1 MLSFKQIK
9 AFGYGQ
15 VDAQVLLGPTSP
27 ITSQGVEPALFA
39 ALRAS
44 SCAME
49 IPQRTHLKGS
59 FQMSAHCLPVS
70 TLAFH
75 LHGGFNEMPNGCL
88 RNKVL
93 PSGSAWKEKVTL
105 CMERKGRDSQ
115 GGDIPTEH
123 IRGAGEGGGEGD
135 SFRVSLEFSFQLCLS
150 AGSVTLGKSLH
161 LCKSCLGL
169 FCCTMGPQYLPAR
182 VWGLTERLHGASC
195 LAGNWSLAGNYS
207 MESLES

>member
-9 AFGYGQ
+9 ALGDGQ

-27 ITSQGVEPALFA
+27 IPSQGVEPALFA

-75 LHGGFNEMPNGCL
+75 LHCGFNEMPNGCL
-88 RNKVL
+88 RNKAL
-93 PSGSAWKEKVTL
+93 PSGTQHCLSVAL
-105 CMERKGRDSQ
+105 CVERKGRDSQ
-115 GGDIPTEH
+115 GGDIPTKY
-123 IRGAGEGGGEGD
+123 IRGAGQCGGEGD

-169 FCCTMGPQYLPAR
+169 FTCKMGPQYLPAR
-182 VWGLTERLHGASC
+182 V
-195 LAGNWSLAGNYS
+195 
-207 MESLES
+207 